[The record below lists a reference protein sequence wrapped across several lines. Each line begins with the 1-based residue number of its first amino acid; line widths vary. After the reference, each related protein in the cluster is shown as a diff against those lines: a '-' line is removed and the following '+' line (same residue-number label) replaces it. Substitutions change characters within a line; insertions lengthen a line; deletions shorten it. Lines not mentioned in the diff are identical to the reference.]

1 MRSNFFPSVTGD
13 ILSTRN
19 YVDRLS
25 THCNLKIQSD
35 HFGNGKSL
43 SIEGCNIEFID
54 EDLNAQSKFY
64 FHLLDDSQQ
73 DASTTHTYMVSML
86 NELGKGKHPNPKYTI
101 LESTNCFFK

>member
-25 THCNLKIQSD
+25 THFNLKIQSD

-64 FHLLDDSQQ
+64 FHLSDDSQQ